1 MTPLIS
7 YDDSHML
14 ISAKDRKSVQKRL
27 IAAHKQLESL
37 RVSEE
42 QGFFGLPDDSG
53 TVRIVERLA
62 KKVQAKF
69 DRLIVIGIGGS
80 DLGARTIWHA
90 LGEKKM
96 SLEFVSNPDPETL
109 YHVLATTDWSKTAIN
124 VISKSG
130 TTLET
135 MAVFMTLRQGLI
147 NAVGVAAH
155 REHIVATTDP
165 SEASTLYQIAME
177 EGYAILPHPLNVGG
191 RYSVLSVVGLF
202 PAAASGVNVRKLL
215 AGAAT
220 VEAERRAKRVESI
233 PARLATNQYLAM
245 TQYGRDIHVL
255 MPYADLLHEFGFWYR
270 QIWAESLGKVRD
282 GESVGPTP
290 IAAFGAIDQHSQIQ
304 LYNEGPDNKTV
315 TFIEV
320 ESFRRSL
327 RVPKVWGDKQG
338 IGYVGGLSF
347 ADILHA
353 ERAGTEHALASHGR
367 PSGTITIPNISEE
380 SLGALFMLFETATAY
395 MGELLHVNAFNQ
407 PGVEAGKK
415 EAKKILET
423 AGKKTGKTKG

>member
-1 MTPLIS
+1 MPFLT
-7 YDDSHML
+7 YDDSQMM
-14 ISAKDRKSVQKRL
+14 ISAKDRMSVQKRL
-27 IAAHKQLESL
+27 VAAHKRLETL
-37 RVSEE
+37 RLGDE
-42 QGFFGLPDDSG
+42 QGFFELPFETES
-53 TVRIVERLA
+53 VQAVERLA
-62 KKVQAKF
+62 KKFQSKF
-69 DRLIVIGIGGS
+69 DQLIVIGIGGS

-96 SLEFVSNPDPETL
+96 SLAFVSNPDPETVH
-109 YHVLATTDWSKTAIN
+109 HVLASTDWSRTAIN

-135 MAVFMTLRQGLI
+135 MAVFMTLRKGLI
-147 NAVGVAAH
+147 DAVGVAAH

-165 SEASTLYQIAME
+165 SDASTLYQIAME
-177 EGYAILPHPLNVGG
+177 EGYSILPHPLNVGG
-191 RYSVLSVVGLF
+191 RFSVLSVVGLF

-220 VEAERRAKRVESI
+220 VEAERRTNGADSV
-233 PARLATNQYLAM
+233 PARLAANQFLSM
-245 TQYGRDIHVL
+245 TKHGRDMHVL

-270 QIWAESLGKVRD
+270 QLWAESLGKARD

-304 LYNEGPDNKTV
+304 LYNEGPNNKTV

-320 ESFRRSL
+320 ESFRRGL
-327 RVPKVWGDKQG
+327 RVPKIWGDKQG

-347 ADILHA
+347 SDILHA
-353 ERAGTEHALASHGR
+353 ERVGTERALASHGR
-367 PSGTITIPNISEE
+367 PSATITIPKISEE

-395 MGELLHVNAFNQ
+395 MGELLRVNTFNQ
-407 PGVEAGKK
+407 PGVEAGKE
-415 EAKKILET
+415 EACRILS
-423 AGKKTGKTKG
+423 KG

>member
-1 MTPLIS
+1 MSFLS
-7 YDDSHML
+7 YDDNHML
-14 ISAKDRKSVQKRL
+14 VSAKDRASVRRGL
-27 IAAHKQLESL
+27 IAAHKRLEAV
-37 RVSEE
+37 RIREE
-42 QGFFGLPDDSG
+42 QGFFELPFDAAG
-53 TVRIVERLA
+53 VRAVEKLA
-62 KKVQAKF
+62 KRLQEKF
-69 DRLIVIGIGGS
+69 DRLIVVGIGGS

-109 YHVLATTDWSKTAIN
+109 YHVLAATDWSRTAIN

-135 MAVFMTLRQGLI
+135 MAIFMTLRDALI
-147 NAVGVAAH
+147 KAVGETAHAAH
-155 REHIVATTDP
+155 VVATTDP
-165 SEASTLYQIAME
+165 SDASTLYQIAKD

-191 RYSVLSVVGLF
+191 RFSVLSAVGLL
-202 PAAASGVNVRKLL
+202 PAAASGVNVRRLL
-215 AGAAT
+215 AGAAD
-220 VEAERRAKRVESI
+220 VEAERRMHAEESV
-233 PARLATNQYLAM
+233 PARLAANQFLSM
-245 TQYGRDIHVL
+245 TKHGRDIHVL

-270 QIWAESLGKVRD
+270 QLWAESLGKVRD

-347 ADILHA
+347 SDILHA
-353 ERAGTEHALASHGR
+353 ERAGTEHALASNGR
-367 PSGTITIPNISEE
+367 PSATISIPKISEE
-380 SLGALFMLFETATAY
+380 SLGALFMLYETATAY
-395 MGELLHVNAFNQ
+395 MGELLGVNAFDQ

-415 EAKKILET
+415 EARKILE
-423 AGKKTGKTKG
+423 AGKKAAKSTG